1 MEKETLLVEFHQLK
15 VIERLQGLEISLT
28 RSSLKTWVVLVTDLL
43 KTLES
48 NMVVL
53 WVTMS

>member
-15 VIERLQGLEISLT
+15 VIERLQGLEIALT
-28 RSSLKTWVVLVTDLL
+28 RSSLKTWAVLVTVLL